1 MLLSLRYS
9 LLYSRW
15 GYTFMVIPRQQRMFY
30 AKNLII
36 NIHTGEFIS
45 LSKKEKKKENTCKF
59 QQLVFLIM

>member
-15 GYTFMVIPRQQRMFY
+15 GYTFIVIPRQQRMFY

-45 LSKKEKKKENTCKF
+45 LSKKEKKGKH
-59 QQLVFLIM
+59 L